1 MSDTTEIGE
10 ARSEASQ
17 TENFEGKTI
26 SMEELPSVLRT
37 ASLCMNWTEL
47 MPVQSQTIPYM
58 LDGLDVMVQSRTGS
72 GKTGAFL
79 LPILHRIE
87 PDLGAPQALVLVPT
101 RELAVQVTRE
111 AEELGRECG
120 VRPVSI
126 YGGVGYKPQIQG
138 LESGS
143 QLVIG
148 TPGRILDHLLKG
160 TLNLDR
166 LKVLIFD
173 EADRML
179 SMGFYPDMK
188 QLQRYLPRGLQ
199 SSMFSATY
207 PGHVKRLAQQF
218 LKDPVFVSLSAEQ
231 VHVSEVLHV
240 VYKVPAMQKSR
251 ILVKVIEQ
259 ENPASAIIFCNTKS
273 DVHFVA
279 TVLRRFGY
287 DVGEISADLSQAA
300 REEVLEK
307 LRLNRLK
314 FLVATDVAA
323 RGIDIHELSHVFQYQ
338 PPQDH
343 EAYVH
348 RTGRTGRAGAA
359 GVAISFVSGMEE
371 IELEQIAKKFS
382 IPMVEHQIPDDEE
395 LETLISQRAVFLLE
409 ARLRKADNIQKE
421 RMQRFMRTVGE
432 LATNDDSR
440 ALLAML
446 VDEFYQA
453 TFHAPLE
460 QPSER
465 MVDMVKP
472 VSPASRSAASTEDGR
487 SEGEKRRRKRP
498 RKKPSNGG
506 DAASREQGR
515 PAEAYAP
522 AEEAR
527 SEAPAEASAE
537 AAAPLEPA
545 KELPSE
551 DVVPQVEVRTEEAPV
566 AAPEGGEDVPAPAP
580 KKRRRRRPRK
590 SSAQKAEA
598 ASEGAAEQGAGAESV
613 TPVPTPAPV
622 ASSEGPADVV
632 APEARPSRGS
642 KGGRSGRRKPSE
654 KSGEKPVEKPVE
666 KPAEKPAAPAKPKKK
681 KIFLE

>member
-1 MSDTTEIGE
+1 MTDNTEFGE
-10 ARSEASQ
+10 TPNGTSQ
-17 TENFEGKTI
+17 NENFEAKAFT
-26 SMEELPSVLRT
+26 MADLPPVLRA
-37 ASLCMNWTEL
+37 ASLRLNWTEL
-47 MPVQSQTIPYM
+47 MPVQTQTIPLM
-58 LDGLDVMVQSRTGS
+58 LEGLDVMVQSQTGS

-79 LPILHRIE
+79 LPTLNRI
-87 PDLGAPQALVLVPT
+87 DTALGAPQALVLVPT
-101 RELAVQVTRE
+101 RELAVQVTRD

-126 YGGVGYKPQIQG
+126 YGGVGYKGQIQG
-138 LESGS
+138 LESGA

-166 LKVLIFD
+166 LKVMIFD

-199 SSMFSATY
+199 SAMFSATY

-218 LKDPVFVSLSAEQ
+218 LKDPVFVSLSQEH
-231 VHVSEVLHV
+231 VHVSEGLHV
-240 VYKVPAMQKSR
+240 FYKGPARQKSR
-251 ILVKVIEQ
+251 ILVKIIEM
-259 ENPASAIIFCNTKS
+259 ENPASAIIFCNTKA

-287 DVGEISADLSQAA
+287 DVGEISADLAQAA

-307 LRLNRLK
+307 LRLNKLK

-382 IPMVEHQIPDDEE
+382 IPMVEHQVPADEE

-409 ARLRKADNIQKE
+409 SRLRKADNIQKE
-421 RMQRFMRTVGE
+421 RMQRFMRTVAE
-432 LATNDDSR
+432 LAANDDSR
-440 ALLAML
+440 ALLAMR

-460 QPSER
+460 QPSEK
-465 MVDMVKP
+465 MVDMVRP
-472 VSPASRSAASTEDGR
+472 VPAEARQVPQGESVR
-487 SEGEKRRRKRP
+487 SEGEKRRRKRS
-498 RKKPSNGG
+498 RKKPANGAESREPG
-506 DAASREQGR
+506 LPEAPQAPREEMERDEAVAAESAPQAQASRPQREIEPPVEVDSDEHDDFE
-515 PAEAYAP
+515 PAVDDVAPDETTDSGEAQP
-522 AEEAR
+522 
-527 SEAPAEASAE
+527 
-537 AAAPLEPA
+537 AAAP
-545 KELPSE
+545 
-551 DVVPQVEVRTEEAPV
+551 R
-566 AAPEGGEDVPAPAP
+566 
-580 KKRRRRRPRK
+580 KRRRRRPRK

-598 ASEGAAEQGAGAESV
+598 AREGGAE
-613 TPVPTPAPV
+613 PPAAPPAPRL
-622 ASSEGPADVV
+622 APA
-632 APEARPSRGS
+632 APRPAAAAPAPKAAG
-642 KGGRSGRRKPSE
+642 GGRSRSRGK
-654 KSGEKPVEKPVE
+654 
-666 KPAEKPAAPAKPKKK
+666 KPAEQPAEPAKPKKK
-681 KIFLE
+681 IFLE